1 MTAFAGLV
9 LAAVLFKLLGHQW
22 FTPLS
27 VAAAALLLLWR
38 GTLTAPGSRQREA
51 IEGFLLQLG
60 VLIYAL
66 SNQDPSYHEHIALAL
81 CLVPALPRLRQLG
94 AVAAAE
100 GSVLLLLAYTAW
112 SLAWTS
118 QLSMSV
124 SGVLMSTLCLVFL
137 AALVAW
143 HGGDL
148 RRVFGQVLLV
158 LAALLV
164 GSFVVGGMGHGTAGR
179 TFSGVTLHRN
189 QLGFLLGVMILL
201 CLFMLRERW
210 RAWPAL
216 GGLVAAGLL
225 VYIDSKSAIIA
236 VTLALLLFLVISA
249 PHWKRY
255 LGLFVAVLL
264 GLFLALPEPR
274 MDNFALWMGRDPTFT
289 SRTDIWADSLRL
301 AAQQPF
307 TGYGYNAVWSAHEN
321 SLSQFPDAPG
331 PRYAHAHNAWIDWV
345 LQLGIGGLLV
355 YVLFLGVLLQRAW
368 ALGRS
373 APAWQAVALVFY
385 IQVYDLANVSTV
397 PLTRF
402 GFFMLAITSL
412 CLWLAP
418 GRAPARQFAG
428 LVGPLPAAGPETG
441 ASPRAP
447 GPQRG
452 RQVAAA
458 VAWGVTAFLAMSAYA
473 IWDDGR
479 RYAAAD
485 KPGQPAAKGV
495 SDAGYVQPG
504 EFQWKTAEK
513 LLDYQRRHHEG
524 LMQRLQ
530 RSEQP

>member
-1 MTAFAGLV
+1 MIAFAGLV

-27 VAAAALLLLWR
+27 VAAAAALLLWR
-38 GTLTAPGSRQREA
+38 STAAAADNRQREA
-51 IEGFLLQLG
+51 IERFLLQLG

-66 SNQDPSYHEHIALAL
+66 SNQDPSYHEHVALAL

-94 AVAAAE
+94 AVSMAE

-118 QLSMSV
+118 QMSMSL

-137 AALVAW
+137 AAFVAW

-164 GSFVVGGMGHGTAGR
+164 GSFVVGGMGHGAAGK

-201 CLFMLRERW
+201 CLFVLRERW
-210 RAWPAL
+210 RLWPAL
-216 GGLVAAGLL
+216 GGLTAAGLL

-249 PHWKRY
+249 RHWKRY
-255 LGLFVAVLL
+255 LTLFVVVLV
-264 GLFLALPEPR
+264 GVAAALPEPR

-355 YVLFLGVLLQRAW
+355 YGLFLIVLLRRAW
-368 ALGRS
+368 ALGRG

-397 PLTRF
+397 PLTRI
-402 GFFMLAITSL
+402 GFFMLAITTL

-418 GRAPARQFAG
+418 GGAPARRFAG
-428 LVGPLPAAGPETG
+428 FIGPPAAAALEPQRPLG
-441 ASPRAP
+441 AP
-447 GPQRG
+447 GIARW
-452 RQVAAA
+452 RQGARAT
-458 VAWGVTAFLAMSAYA
+458 AWAGAAFLAMSAYA

-479 RYAAAD
+479 QFAAAD
-485 KPGQPAAKGV
+485 KPGQPAPKGV
-495 SDAGYVQPG
+495 AEAGYVQPG
-504 EFQWKTAEK
+504 EFQWKTADK
-513 LLDYQRRHHEG
+513 LRDYQRRHHEG
-524 LMQRLQ
+524 VMQQLQ